1 MTEKQEGTLQGA
13 LVTGNFS
20 IQATMPNGKT
30 INVSGYLYEG
40 ESVESVNNRVNLF
53 HDIVDHQ
60 RTRSEIPELEAR
72 RDQGIQAL
80 SQMKDVLAG
89 LEAKQKNGGKLTSQ
103 EKLTIQN
110 MGTNITRV
118 SEDIEKGEKAISDA
132 KKKVGLS

>member
-1 MTEKQEGTLQGA
+1 MSKQEEGTLQGA

-53 HDIVDHQ
+53 HDIVDFQ

-72 RDQGIQAL
+72 RDQGVVAL
-80 SQMKDVLAG
+80 NQMKDVLAS

-118 SEDIEKGEKAISDA
+118 TEDIEKGEKAIFDA

>member
-1 MTEKQEGTLQGA
+1 MTEQQEGTLQGA

-40 ESVESVNNRVNLF
+40 ESVESVNTRVNLF

-72 RDQGIQAL
+72 RDQGINAL
-80 SQMKDVLAG
+80 KDIKNVLEN
-89 LEAKQKNGGKLTSQ
+89 L
-103 EKLTIQN
+103 
-110 MGTNITRV
+110 
-118 SEDIEKGEKAISDA
+118 
-132 KKKVGLS
+132 